1 VFLLLISLD
10 VSSWQLG
17 FMLAPSKKKKKIMKL
32 VREVNG
38 D

>member
-17 FMLAPSKKKKKIMKL
+17 FMLAPSKKKNYEIGK
-32 VREVNG
+32 RG
-38 D
+38 QW

>member
-17 FMLAPSKKKKKIMKL
+17 FMLAPSKKKKIMKL

>member
-17 FMLAPSKKKKKIMKL
+17 FMLAPSKKKKNYEIGK
-32 VREVNG
+32 RG
-38 D
+38 QW